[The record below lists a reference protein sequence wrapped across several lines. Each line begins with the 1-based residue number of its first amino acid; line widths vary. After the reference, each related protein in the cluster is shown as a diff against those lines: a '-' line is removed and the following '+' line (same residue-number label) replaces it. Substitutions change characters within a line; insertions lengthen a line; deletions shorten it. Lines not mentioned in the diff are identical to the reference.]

1 MVYSNNSN
9 NLLNNKPEDSIFNHI
24 YVLIFLFGLFVGLA
38 CDYILVKYML
48 KPFKKKIGDLEED
61 LSMIKEDLY
70 EPFER

>member
-1 MVYSNNSN
+1 MENSWMVVNMSS
-9 NLLNNKPEDSIFNHI
+9 L
-24 YVLIFLFGLFVGLA
+24 VWFLFGLFVGLA
-38 CDYILVKYML
+38 CDYVLVKYML

>member
-1 MVYSNNSN
+1 MNSVLWF
-9 NLLNNKPEDSIFNHI
+9 LL
-24 YVLIFLFGLFVGLA
+24 GLFIGLA